1 MSSPAQNKSAREQA
15 NGTQATNGAHEA
27 QNGTQDPRTVYPM
40 SKPAPAEGTQRTP
53 RQYITFSFYKLDPA
67 WRRLPAEERAR
78 GREEWLAAVRE
89 FQDSGTVLVPYSCVG
104 LRADH
109 DILLW
114 RIDYQLERL
123 QGMTAAMLSTGL
135 GSYLLP
141 SASFLSMSKRSVYVD
156 KLNPEHEDLRSTVVP
171 GRGKYI
177 FVYPFVKSR
186 EWYLLHKHTRQG
198 IMDEHIFV
206 GNKYPT
212 VKLNTTYS
220 FGIDDQD
227 FVVAFESD
235 HPEDFVD
242 LVMELRETEGSRYTV
257 RDTPII
263 SGVKGTLEEVIGTLG
278 G

>member
-1 MSSPAQNKSAREQA
+1 MSSSTTSQPTAAPE
-15 NGTQATNGAHEA
+15 TTTNGHSAPVVK
-27 QNGTQDPRTVYPM
+27 TRPV
-40 SKPAPAEGTQRTP
+40 PAPAGGERTP
-53 RQYITFSFYKLDPA
+53 RQFVSFSFFKLDPA
-67 WRRLPAEERAR
+67 WRHLPDEAR
-78 GREEWLAAVRE
+78 RQGQADFAAVVRE
-89 FQDSGTVLVPYSCVG
+89 FASSGTVVVPYSCVG

-114 RIDYQLERL
+114 RIDYQLERH
-123 QGMTAAMLSTGL
+123 QGMNAALARTGL
-135 GSYLLP
+135 GKYLLP
-141 SASFLSMSKRSVYVD
+141 SLSMLSISKRSVYVD
-156 KLNPEHEDLRSTVVP
+156 KINPEHEELRTRIVP

-186 EWYLLHKHTRQG
+186 DWYMLHKQTRQG
-198 IMDEHIFV
+198 IMDEHIQI
-206 GNKYPT
+206 GNKYPS

-242 LVMELRETEGSRYTV
+242 LVMELRETDGSKYTV

-263 SGVKGTLEEVIGTLG
+263 SGIKGTIEEVLGTLG
-278 G
+278 